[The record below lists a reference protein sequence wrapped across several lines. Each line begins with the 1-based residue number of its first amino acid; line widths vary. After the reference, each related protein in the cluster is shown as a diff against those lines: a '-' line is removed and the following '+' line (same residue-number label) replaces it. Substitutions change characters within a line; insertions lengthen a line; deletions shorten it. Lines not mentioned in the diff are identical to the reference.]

1 MKFVGTL
8 IISNFR
14 SICKKNLVFHIFK
27 KGSDD
32 LTSYERYELLRGDKS
47 NYQVSKD
54 TGISQVTLSEWKSG
68 KSVPNV
74 TKRAILA
81 KYFKVSIEEL
91 MDDKELAK
99 VNAVEA

>member
-1 MKFVGTL
+1 MKEGD
-8 IISNFR
+8 
-14 SICKKNLVFHIFK
+14 NL
-27 KGSDD
+27 
-32 LTSYERYELLRGDKS
+32 TAYERYEILRGEKT

-81 KYFKVSIEEL
+81 RYFKVSIEEL

-99 VNAVEA
+99 LNAVEV